1 MFLVLEIQKTGNQI
15 AHILTSHETRQEAES
30 KWHTVLAAAAVSSVP
45 QHAAT
50 LLDDRGYTIKVECYE
65 HPVEP
70 EIVQTELDP
79 TE

>member
-45 QHAAT
+45 QHSAT
-50 LLDDRGYTIKVECYE
+50 LLDDRGYTLAVQCYE

-70 EIVQTELDP
+70 EIVPAEPDSTE
-79 TE
+79 